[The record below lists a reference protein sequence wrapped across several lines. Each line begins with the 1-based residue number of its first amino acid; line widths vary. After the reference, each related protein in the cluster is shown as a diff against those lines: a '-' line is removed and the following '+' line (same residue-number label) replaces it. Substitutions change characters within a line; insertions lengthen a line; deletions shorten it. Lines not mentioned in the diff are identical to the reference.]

1 MCRHAG
7 FRLLVRIA
15 EEVRFPRDP
24 IVLAFIWR
32 SETRVSDPRGGIL
45 LLGSNQGKIP
55 GAKVRRRPPA
65 CKFSPTRVSAG
76 LGASPPRD
84 QATHPRGLGRR
95 DSPFVVVI

>member
-55 GAKVRRRPPA
+55 GAHDAPPA
-65 CKFSPTRVSAG
+65 RALRLADSA
-76 LGASPPRD
+76 PRE
-84 QATHPRGLGRR
+84 RR
-95 DSPFVVVI
+95 LVMST

>member
-55 GAKVRRRPPA
+55 GGTHVPRP
-65 CKFSPTRVSAG
+65 
-76 LGASPPRD
+76 SPPP
-84 QATHPRGLGRR
+84 THRALSSRPIARPLRCGIGILRR
-95 DSPFVVVI
+95 EAFAQE